1 MGNDNERSVWII
13 SNIDEERFVA
23 ISSARRAALF
33 DVEGRR
39 VGGWLD
45 GKFDVSVRSC
55 LLEGAEHIAVGHFNQ
70 RTLSLYSC
78 TTGERLWCIKTF
90 QDMGEVKCCGPDVLS
105 VTQYFGACRFYS
117 TSGEHLR
124 TLRRCSDVLGS
135 AGRKCFALCMKVS
148 ENKVRIEVYEEYGGV
163 IAQVVDLDEQE
174 IRGVVVTND
183 LLLCCPMPSNNVY
196 CYARD
201 GRLLWQVHRA
211 DKDGYFQARTL
222 YNNRVHLIYRP
233 PGVEGSNCA
242 IRYVIDA
249 YTGKTITEHMLPMS
263 DLASEPVGGRYFIS
277 PNGNR
282 IDLETGEVTQRHC
295 IWK

>member
-1 MGNDNERSVWII
+1 MGNDNERSVWVI
-13 SNIDEERFVA
+13 SDISEERFVA
-23 ISSARRAALF
+23 ISSAGRAALF

-39 VGGWLD
+39 VGGWLN

-55 LLEGAEHIAVGHFNQ
+55 LLEGAEHIALGHFNK

-90 QDMGEVKCCGPDVLS
+90 QDMGEIKCCGPDVLS

-124 TLRRCSDVLGS
+124 TLRRCRDVLGC
-135 AGRKCFALCMKVS
+135 ARRRCFALCMKVS
-148 ENKVRIEVYEEYGGV
+148 EYKVRVEVYEEYGGV
-163 IAQVVDLDEQE
+163 IAQTVDIDDEE
-174 IRGVVVTND
+174 IGGVAVTED
-183 LLLCCPMPSNNVY
+183 LLLCYPRPSSILY

-201 GRLLWQVHRA
+201 GRLLWQLPRP
-211 DKDGYFQARTL
+211 DIDGYIQALTL

-233 PGVEGSNCA
+233 PGVGGSNYA

-295 IWK
+295 IWR